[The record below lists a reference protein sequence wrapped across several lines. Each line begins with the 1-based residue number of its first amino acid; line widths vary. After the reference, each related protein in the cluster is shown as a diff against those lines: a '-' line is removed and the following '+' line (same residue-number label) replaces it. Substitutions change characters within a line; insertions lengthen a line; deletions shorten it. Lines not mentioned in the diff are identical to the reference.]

1 MKRVLVLLGLVG
13 ALALPLASA
22 AADSPVVHFGQ
33 RATLGFYRGMNVEY
47 LDFGSVKLAPGNKTA
62 PIWVVT
68 NGAAGQRNIIDTVQG
83 RAGYSPL
90 WTVNLITWNDGS
102 SARVLTSAAA
112 VKKAAAAG
120 ELTVKSAPVVV
131 NCPVL

>member
-1 MKRVLVLLGLVG
+1 MKRVLVVLGLLG

-22 AADSPVVHFGQ
+22 AAENPVVHFRQ
-33 RATLGFYRGMNVEY
+33 HSTLGYYRGMTIEY
-47 LDFGSVKLAPGNKTA
+47 FDFGPVKLAPGNKTA

-68 NGAAGQRNIIDTVQG
+68 NGASGQRNIIDTVPG

-102 SARVLTSAAA
+102 GARVLTSAAA

-120 ELTVKSAPVVV
+120 ELTVKNAPVVV